1 MSGKSRSVAIMNN
14 QSVDEGRR
22 ESPARRVD
30 QVAAGDSTHQSP
42 RHALNPDTVSSPI
55 WRTAIHEA
63 SHICASRFQNLDVA
77 GSTLVEGPDY
87 QGLTWSPG
95 SKRALRG
102 KAAYDSDGSD
112 ANDAVAIRVADNV
125 SKFMTG
131 AGEDAVPEIYSIV
144 QAHVI
149 DLMAGGAGEMVFLG
163 DAPPMYIASDVLSA
177 NALAGIIC
185 RSPASR
191 AAFIEHCYQ
200 ESLAII
206 EANKPVVIALA
217 TALIDHPKRTL
228 YGAEIDAVIAPVLAA
243 QAAADEHKR
252 RADWIAVLENANTF
266 TAGLES

>member
-1 MSGKSRSVAIMNN
+1 
-14 QSVDEGRR
+14 
-22 ESPARRVD
+22 
-30 QVAAGDSTHQSP
+30 
-42 RHALNPDTVSSPI
+42 
-55 WRTAIHEA
+55 
-63 SHICASRFQNLDVA
+63 
-77 GSTLVEGPDY
+77 
-87 QGLTWSPG
+87 
-95 SKRALRG
+95 
-102 KAAYDSDGSD
+102 
-112 ANDAVAIRVADNV
+112 
-125 SKFMTG
+125 MTG

-149 DLMAGGAGEMVFLG
+149 DLMAGGAGEMVLLG
-163 DAPPMYIASDVLSA
+163 DAPPTYIAGDVLSA

-217 TALIDHPKRTL
+217 TALINHPKRTL

-252 RADWIAVLENANTF
+252 RTDWRCVEQSAADIAARIGRLTF
-266 TAGLES
+266 QNHGLRLIIH